1 MPYLA
6 LMASASFSKTYSI
19 EREGSAYI
27 NECVTDDLSLL
38 LRVSDTLEEAEEEV
52 RGVHKLDINTRG
64 SEGLDDLLGLVESQD
79 TVVDEDGVESL
90 ADGSVEED
98 GSDGGIDT
106 TTDGANDVALLA
118 DLLADSLDGLLDKG
132 THAPI
137 SLAAD
142 NVDGE
147 VLEEDLAE
155 RGVSDLGVEL
165 DAVATESEAGEGHT

>member
-1 MPYLA
+1 M
-6 LMASASFSKTYSI
+6 
-19 EREGSAYI
+19 
-27 NECVTDDLSLL
+27 
-38 LRVSDTLEEAEEEV
+38 
-52 RGVHKLDINTRG
+52 
-64 SEGLDDLLGLVESQD
+64 
-79 TVVDEDGVESL
+79 ESL
-90 ADGSVEED
+90 TDGSVEED

-165 DAVATESEAGEGHT
+165 DAVATESAAGAGHT